1 MGTTER
7 LARFIVETSFDQ
19 IPIEAIKVAKE
30 AMLDCLGVTIV
41 GAVGPE
47 GRIIAE
53 FVQEMGGNP
62 VAAVIGAGFRTSA
75 PWAALAN
82 GTMGHAEDYDDS
94 GFAMIGHPT
103 VPLLP
108 TILALGEQ
116 CKAPGKD
123 IIEAYVIGFETESK
137 LGRGMAPSGH
147 YQRGWHATATMG
159 TMGAAA
165 ASAKLLKLDV
175 QQTRMAL
182 GVAASQASGLRRN
195 FGTMTKP
202 FHAGNAAR
210 SGVVAG
216 LLAKKGFTAHADIL
230 EDHFGFF
237 QVLKSDTPY
246 DLDRVTDGLGETFEL
261 TTSGIAV
268 KLYPSCHD
276 THACINH
283 VLELASKHNISPQD
297 ARSIDY
303 AVSELIASVAT
314 YTDPKTALEGKFSLE
329 YCIAR
334 ALHDRAVRLEHFT
347 DEKVNEPKIK
357 ETMKRITRHVDP
369 SLRALAGANVTI
381 KLADGRQFHQGST
394 DVIKGFPQQPL
405 THEELTAKYRD
416 CARLLLSPQD
426 VERSLELMEKLEN
439 LDGIADLMDLAMS
452 RTSS

>member
-7 LARFIVETSFDQ
+7 LAQFIVETNFNR
-19 IPIEAIKVAKE
+19 IPPEAVKVANG
-30 AMLDCLGVTIV
+30 AMLDCLGVTFA

-47 GRIIAE
+47 GKIITD
-53 FVQEMGGNP
+53 FVREMGGNP
-62 VAAVIGAGFRTSA
+62 VASVIGGGFRTSA

-108 TILALGEQ
+108 AILALGEQ
-116 CKAPGKD
+116 CQASGKEA
-123 IIEAYVIGFETESK
+123 ITAYVVGFEVESK

-165 ASAKLLKLDV
+165 ASARLLKLDV
-175 QQTRMAL
+175 QQTIMTL
-182 GVAASQASGLRRN
+182 GIAASQASGLRRN

-210 SGVVAG
+210 SGVVAA
-216 LLAKKGFTAHADIL
+216 LLAKKGFTAHANIL

-237 QVLKSDTPY
+237 DVLKSDNPY
-246 DLDRVTDGLGETFEL
+246 DLNRVTEGLGETFEL

-283 VLELASKHNISPQD
+283 TLDLRSKHNIRPQD
-297 ARSIDY
+297 VQRIDY

-334 ALHDRAVRLEHFT
+334 ALHDGSVKLEHFT
-347 DEKVNEPKIK
+347 EEKVNEPGIRETIK
-357 ETMKRITRHVDP
+357 KITRNVDP
-369 SLRALAGANVTI
+369 TLRYLAGARVTI
-381 KLADGRQFHQGST
+381 TLKDGRQFTQGST
-394 DVIKGFPQQPL
+394 DVIKGFPQMPL
-405 THEELTAKYRD
+405 TREELTAKYRD
-416 CARLLLSPQD
+416 CARMMLSPQN
-426 VERSLELMEKLEN
+426 VERSLELMENLEG
-439 LDGIADLMDLAMS
+439 LKDITELMNIVVNRAS
-452 RTSS
+452 Y